1 LATVI
6 ARAIET
12 SRPLIETRRHELT
25 VELPSRP
32 VQVDADPTRLA
43 QVIANLLNNAA
54 KYMEEGG
61 RIRLVVETEADAVVL
76 RLRDT
81 GMGIPAELLP
91 YVFDLFTQ
99 GDRSPARTEGGLGV
113 GLTLV
118 RSLVAMH
125 GGTVEATSEGPGRGS
140 EFVLRLPLLPAQPRA
155 AEAASQHVQQGRR
168 TALRV
173 LVVDDNPDAAQSLAL
188 FLKAEGHEV
197 RTATDGPSA
206 LAVAKQY
213 RPELILLDIGLPG
226 MDGYEVARRLRQQEE
241 ARNVKLVAV
250 TGYGQEEDR
259 RQAREAG
266 FDAHLIKPTELTD
279 LQRLLAETET
289 RQQ

>member
-32 VQVDADPTRLA
+32 VLVHADPTRLA

-61 RIRLVVETEADAVVL
+61 RIRLVVETEADMVVL
-76 RLRDT
+76 RIRDT

-125 GGTVEATSEGPGRGS
+125 GGTVEASSEGPGRGS

-188 FLKAEGHEV
+188 FMKAEGHEV

-206 LAVAKQY
+206 LALAKQY
-213 RPELILLDIGLPG
+213 RPDLILLDIGLPG
-226 MDGYEVARRLRQQEE
+226 MDGYEVARRIRQDDEIGRAQ
-241 ARNVKLVAV
+241 LIAV

-266 FDAHLIKPTELTD
+266 FDAHLIKPTELAD
-279 LQRLLAETET
+279 LQRVLAETET